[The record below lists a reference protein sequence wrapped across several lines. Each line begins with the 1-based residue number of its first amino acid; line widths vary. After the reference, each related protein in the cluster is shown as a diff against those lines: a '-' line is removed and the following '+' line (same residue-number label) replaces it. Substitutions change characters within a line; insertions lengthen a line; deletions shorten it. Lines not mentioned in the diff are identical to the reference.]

1 MPAVRSSTGAIMRV
15 CCSQGIAQALGMLR
29 ASEPDG
35 TALEARGLVFH
46 VSAAR
51 PYPLL
56 PRTFYWARQPDLG
69 PPEP

>member
-15 CCSQGIAQALGMLR
+15 CCSQETARALEMVR

-46 VSAAR
+46 VSASRA
-51 PYPLL
+51 YPLL
-56 PRTFYWARQPDLG
+56 PRTFYWARVPDYDRSIR
-69 PPEP
+69 